1 MIYNELYDLS
11 SDTAPG
17 TCTVWGD
24 PHYLT
29 FDNVKYNFQGDCE
42 YTLIEDCGGNSTF
55 RLVSDNSL
63 PMPSVQFSVLRELF
77 LFYEGNVYGLVK
89 GGEVY
94 INNVTI
100 TLPYNGPEGVKI
112 YLQPPKVVSICHQA
126 FQTGTR
132 DFYLNFHNYNESM
145 CKNEDSTIKHE
156 HALYYKCRNGF
167 QNRWHF
173 KKRKS
178 SSGAFITKYGKTVA
192 IATMIQNV
200 GFLLIFFN
208 I

>member
-1 MIYNELYDLS
+1 MILRIFQIVVKIILIGLRFSVLSLFSIWLECMSLLILYLSTQPIKTHDLS

-55 RLVSDNSL
+55 RLVSDNYL
-63 PMPSVQFSVLRELF
+63 PLPSVQFSVLRELF

-112 YLQPPKVVSICHQA
+112 YLQPPKVVSICHKA
-126 FQTGTR
+126 FQTGIR
-132 DFYLNFHNYNESM
+132 
-145 CKNEDSTIKHE
+145 
-156 HALYYKCRNGF
+156 GF
-167 QNRWHF
+167 
-173 KKRKS
+173 S
-178 SSGAFITKYGKTVA
+178 S
-192 IATMIQNV
+192 Q
-200 GFLLIFFN
+200 LL
-208 I
+208 